1 MLFRSETIVFHP
13 LDKQHIRRIV
23 DIQMKRLVQQ
33 AAKAG
38 IELECT
44 EAALEEIARLGYDPI
59 YGARP
64 LKRVIQQQLQ
74 NELAREL
81 LAGAFPEGSRVR
93 IDFVQDGFT
102 FATVA

>member
-1 MLFRSETIVFHP
+1 V
-13 LDKQHIRRIV
+13 
-23 DIQMKRLVQQ
+23 
-33 AAKAG
+33 
-38 IELECT
+38 
-44 EAALEEIARLGYDPI
+44 

-81 LAGAFPEGSRVR
+81 LGGQFPEGSRVR

-102 FATVA
+102 FERVAS